1 MNVLEVSSLW
11 KTYEGA
17 SPYTALEDVSLNVA
31 KGEFVGIM
39 GPSGSGKSTLLNV
52 VSTVDQPSRGTVRVD
67 GVDPHGLGDEKL
79 AEFRRRKM
87 GFVFQDF
94 NLVHTLTVEENI
106 ILPLALDGWPAEKS
120 RARAQELARPRHRIH
135 SRQEDPRDIGWPG
148 AARRDRPRGG
158 GKPVAFACRRA
169 NGKSRLRVDGAGH
182 APSVGH
188 EQGRGDVAHGHARAA
203 GRELLQQGPG
213 ASGRPHLPRDQPRRF
228 AEGVPS
234 ADHRRDEPA
243 RRC

>member
-106 ILPLALDGWPAEKS
+106 ILPPPRSTGGRRKNRALAHRSS
-120 RARAQELARPRHRIH
+120 RAT
-135 SRQEDPRDIGWPG
+135 
-148 AARRDRPRGG
+148 
-158 GKPVAFACRRA
+158 
-169 NGKSRLRVDGAGH
+169 
-182 APSVGH
+182 
-188 EQGRGDVAHGHARAA
+188 
-203 GRELLQQGPG
+203 
-213 ASGRPHLPRDQPRRF
+213 
-228 AEGVPS
+228 
-234 ADHRRDEPA
+234 
-243 RRC
+243 